1 MLFANF
7 LGTHYF
13 CSISSSIEQK
23 ARQVRLRTR
32 KRRRRLSG
40 GLNKDSLGKDALR
53 ENGATVRCLQRRE
66 MRNYHEEK
74 KRIVEKVL

>member
-40 GLNKDSLGKDALR
+40 GFNKDSLGKDALR
-53 ENGATVRCLQRRE
+53 ENSATVRCLRRQE
-66 MRNYHEEK
+66 IIIKRK
-74 KRIVEKVL
+74 KKKIVEKVL